1 MLIKLLRNTVA
12 DGQMAGAG
20 QVVTVTDATGR
31 TLVQMGKAVEVN
43 AAPHPASLPKGD
55 GAAEVIAPAAP
66 VVEKTPAPAHAVEE
80 PVAIAP
86 AKPKGRQGRK

>member
-31 TLVQMGKAVEVN
+31 TLVQMGKAVEVDSHPLP
-43 AAPHPASLPKGD
+43 AAPVH
-55 GAAEVIAPAAP
+55 AAP
-66 VVEKTPAPAHAVEE
+66 VVEKTPDPAPLPAVPVHAVEE

-86 AKPKGRQGRK
+86 AKPKGRQGKK